1 MAESE
6 ETKVARMQ
14 DSIRRM
20 EADIVEIREGL
31 KELLAQSVEQKLVKN
46 VVFGLVGLVLTTVGG
61 AIVALILKQ

>member
-1 MAESE
+1 
-6 ETKVARMQ
+6 MQ